1 VASSQRTSAIER
13 LRTTPAELRAAA
25 IAAVALIVSMVLP
38 WYQKSY
44 FAQVNGHNE
53 AVQDNLSALQAFSFV
68 EGAILLVAVGVLFLV
83 WARANR
89 RGFHLPGGDGAVI
102 TAAGCWAL
110 LLLIWRLFDKPNVQ
124 GAATMGVQW
133 GIFGAMLAAGALIAA
148 GGRVRAA
155 HRPEPPNPAADD
167 FDFATPP
174 RRRSSHEGRRPRD
187 PGAVTDVL
195 RDRPSWEGD
204 PPVPPSRAEAPPRDG
219 EPPPPPPRTA
229 RRTRRRNGSNE
240 PPAHDRLF

>member
-1 VASSQRTSAIER
+1 M
-13 LRTTPAELRAAA
+13 PAELRTAS
-25 IAAVALIVSMVLP
+25 IAALALVVSMVLP

-44 FAQVNGHNE
+44 FAQVRGRTQ

-83 WARANR
+83 WSRANR
-89 RGFHLPGGDGAVI
+89 RAFHLPGGDGAVI
-102 TAAGCWAL
+102 TAAGAWAL
-110 LLLIWRLFDKPNVQ
+110 LLLIWRLFDKPDVQ

-167 FDFATPP
+167 IDWDAAP
-174 RRRSSHEGRRPRD
+174 RRPRRAHTASRRPRD
-187 PGAVTDVL
+187 PAAVTEVL
-195 RDRPSWEGD
+195 RDRPSWEGEPPSPPDRDED
-204 PPVPPSRAEAPPRDG
+204 PPQPPA
-219 EPPPPPPRTA
+219 T
-229 RRTRRRNGSNE
+229 TRRRNGAGD
-240 PPAHDRLF
+240 PPAHDTLF

>member
-1 VASSQRTSAIER
+1 MA
-13 LRTTPAELRAAA
+13 PELRNAG

-38 WYQKSY
+38 WYQKSF

-68 EGAILLVAVGVLFLV
+68 EGAILLVAVAVLFLV
-83 WARANR
+83 WARVNERA
-89 RGFHLPGGDGAVI
+89 FHLPGGDGTVI
-102 TAAGCWAL
+102 TAAGVWAL
-110 LLLIWRLFDKPNVQ
+110 LLLVWRLFDKPDVA

-148 GGRVRAA
+148 GGRVRAV

-167 FDFATPP
+167 LDFTVPP
-174 RRRSSHEGRRPRD
+174 RRADRRPRD

-195 RDRPSWEGD
+195 RERPSWEG
-204 PPVPPSRAEAPPRDG
+204 
-219 EPPPPPPRTA
+219 EPPAAPERSEPP
-229 RRTRRRNGSNE
+229 RRRNGASE
-240 PPAHDRLF
+240 PPAPDRLF